1 MANKFKSANSV
12 KTGKKFRDKRVQMD
26 LSFDRI
32 AEIIYV
38 NKNYLIAIEKGE
50 YSIFPSE
57 SFAKAYFKKYAKY
70 LHIDCEFPGVFEKEI
85 EAKNKK
91 TSTKIMFNTFRNMQF
106 PSTNRLNIWM
116 VSGLTFLLIII
127 IYFFSKNISNK
138 EESVLNENSNEYLE
152 INEYQEDITTQ
163 NEENYD
169 FMEDSELQKND
180 FITLSDVMDISADIP
195 PNINSQEK
203 NMLVLEFIDECW
215 VEVYIEGA
223 LIEAQFFKNGDE
235 YSKNIN
241 SPFSIVVGNAD
252 SVKGTYNSEDID
264 FITNAN
270 RLTRVN
276 TINFLND

>member
-116 VSGLTFLLIII
+116 VSGLTLLLIII

-138 EESVLNENSNEYLE
+138 EENVLNENSNEYLE
-152 INEYQEDITTQ
+152 INEYQEDITSQ

-180 FITLSDVMDISADIP
+180 FITLSNVLDISADIP
-195 PNINSQEK
+195 PNINSEEK

-223 LIEAQFFKNGDE
+223 LIEAKFFKNGDE

-241 SPFSIVVGNAD
+241 SSFSIVVGNAD

>member
-12 KTGKKFRDKRVQMD
+12 KIGKKFRDKRVQMD

-50 YSIFPSE
+50 YSIFPSQ

-116 VSGLTFLLIII
+116 VSGLTLLLIII

-138 EESVLNENSNEYLE
+138 EENVLNENSNEYLE
-152 INEYQEDITTQ
+152 INEYQEDITSQ

-180 FITLSDVMDISADIP
+180 FITLSNVLDISADIP
-195 PNINSQEK
+195 PNINSEEK

-223 LIEAQFFKNGDE
+223 LIEAKFFKNGDE

-241 SPFSIVVGNAD
+241 SSFSIVVGNAD

>member
-1 MANKFKSANSV
+1 
-12 KTGKKFRDKRVQMD
+12 
-26 LSFDRI
+26 
-32 AEIIYV
+32 
-38 NKNYLIAIEKGE
+38 
-50 YSIFPSE
+50 
-57 SFAKAYFKKYAKY
+57 
-70 LHIDCEFPGVFEKEI
+70 
-85 EAKNKK
+85 
-91 TSTKIMFNTFRNMQF
+91 MQF

-138 EESVLNENSNEYLE
+138 EENVLNENANDYLE
-152 INEYQEDITTQ
+152 IKEYQEDIASQ
-163 NEENYD
+163 NDENYD

-180 FITLSDVMDISADIP
+180 FITLSDVLDISADIP
-195 PNINSQEK
+195 PNINSEKK

-215 VEVYIEGA
+215 VEVYIGGA

>member
-70 LHIDCEFPGVFEKEI
+70 LHIDCEFPSVFEKEI
-85 EAKNKK
+85 KAKNKK

-180 FITLSDVMDISADIP
+180 FITLSNVLDISADIP
-195 PNINSQEK
+195 PNINSEEK

-252 SVKGTYNSEDID
+252 SVKGTYNTQDID

>member
-50 YSIFPSE
+50 YSIFPSQ

-116 VSGLTFLLIII
+116 VSGLTLLLIII

-138 EESVLNENSNEYLE
+138 EENVLNENSNEYLE
-152 INEYQEDITTQ
+152 INEYQEDITSQ

-180 FITLSDVMDISADIP
+180 FITLSNVLDISADIP
-195 PNINSQEK
+195 PNINSEEK

-223 LIEAQFFKNGDE
+223 LIEAKFFKNGDE

-241 SPFSIVVGNAD
+241 SSFSIVVGNAD

>member
-116 VSGLTFLLIII
+116 VSGLTLLLIII

-138 EESVLNENSNEYLE
+138 DENVLNENSNEYLE
-152 INEYQEDITTQ
+152 INEYQEDITSQ

-180 FITLSDVMDISADIP
+180 FIALSDVLDISADTP
-195 PNINSQEK
+195 PNINSEEK

-241 SPFSIVVGNAD
+241 SSFSIVVGNAD

>member
-152 INEYQEDITTQ
+152 INEYQEDITSQ

-252 SVKGTYNSEDID
+252 SVKGTYNTEDID

>member
-12 KTGKKFRDKRVQMD
+12 KIGKKFRDKRVQMD

-252 SVKGTYNSEDID
+252 SVKGTYNTEDID

>member
-38 NKNYLIAIEKGE
+38 NKNYLIAIEKGD

-252 SVKGTYNSEDID
+252 SVKGTYNTEDID

>member
-215 VEVYIEGA
+215 VEVYIEGV

-252 SVKGTYNSEDID
+252 SVKGTYNTEDID

>member
-215 VEVYIEGA
+215 VEVYIEGV

>member
-1 MANKFKSANSV
+1 
-12 KTGKKFRDKRVQMD
+12 
-26 LSFDRI
+26 
-32 AEIIYV
+32 
-38 NKNYLIAIEKGE
+38 
-50 YSIFPSE
+50 
-57 SFAKAYFKKYAKY
+57 
-70 LHIDCEFPGVFEKEI
+70 
-85 EAKNKK
+85 
-91 TSTKIMFNTFRNMQF
+91 
-106 PSTNRLNIWM
+106 
-116 VSGLTFLLIII
+116 
-127 IYFFSKNISNK
+127 
-138 EESVLNENSNEYLE
+138 LE
-152 INEYQEDITTQ
+152 INEYQEDITSQ

-180 FITLSDVMDISADIP
+180 FIALSDVLDISADTP
-195 PNINSQEK
+195 PNINSEEK

-241 SPFSIVVGNAD
+241 SSFSIVVGNAD

>member
-252 SVKGTYNSEDID
+252 SVKGTYNTEDID